1 MARLQVSVRVRVR
14 VRVRVGVGVGVR
26 VSVRVRVRVGLNPN
40 PNPNLQWPYEQPIS
54 TTLSPDST
62 CSRASRRKPCVS
74 STTTAVGSGQSL
86 YAGASRPSGSVS
98 SAAHSKI

>member
-1 MARLQVSVRVRVR
+1 MPTMARLQVSVRVRIR
-14 VRVRVGVGVGVR
+14 VRVRVGVGVGVS
-26 VSVRVRVRVGLNPN
+26 VSVRVRVRLN

-86 YAGASRPSGSVS
+86 
-98 SAAHSKI
+98 